1 MSTTIKTLAI
11 AACMLIG
18 LTAAAQRHG
27 NKTSQM
33 AKRQTERL
41 TQKLSLSDEQSK
53 KVEVILLDF
62 NKQCFAE
69 MKADSSQKAP
79 NPALVEKRNG
89 DLKQVFTPE
98 QYETFSKMEFAKGKF
113 GPGQHRRGEKRGER
127 HREHNVE

>member
-1 MSTTIKTLAI
+1 MRTAIKTLAI

-18 LTAAAQRHG
+18 LTAVAQRHE
-27 NKTSQM
+27 NRATQM

-53 KVEVILLDF
+53 KVEVILVDF
-62 NKQCFAE
+62 NQKNFAD
-69 MKADSSQKAP
+69 MKADTTRKAP
-79 NPALVEKRNG
+79 NPLLVEKRNA
-89 DLKQVFTPE
+89 DLKNVLTPE

-127 HREHNVE
+127 HREHSVE